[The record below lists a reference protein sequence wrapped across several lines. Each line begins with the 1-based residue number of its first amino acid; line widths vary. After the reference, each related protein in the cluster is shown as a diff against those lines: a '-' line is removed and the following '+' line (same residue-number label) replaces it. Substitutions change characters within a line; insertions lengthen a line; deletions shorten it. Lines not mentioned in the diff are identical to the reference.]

1 MTVTVVGSI
10 AFDGVE
16 APSGKRD
23 RIHGGAA
30 FHFAQAASFYT
41 DVRVVG
47 PVGDDY
53 SDDDI
58 ALLATRGTNTDDV
71 ERVAGGKTF
80 FWKGKYHDDLNSRD
94 TITTELNV
102 FETFEPKLSAESQAA
117 DVLFLANIV
126 PALQRAV
133 RAQCQAAK
141 WVALDSMDLWIDI
154 AREDLVAVIREVDCL
169 ILNDGELAQLTGAPT
184 TYAAA
189 QAIFA
194 WEKGEAGGRGLS
206 AIIAKQGSYGAQV
219 YTNDGGGF
227 TVPVFPLDK
236 VVDPTGAGDTFA
248 GGVVGYVAARLAAEP
263 DLIVDRDVLAAAL
276 VHGTATASHNVE
288 AFGAEKLYTLPA
300 SAVQERVDR
309 LVELTRVPDTRI
321 ALRA

>member
-16 APSGKRD
+16 TPSGKRD

-58 ALLATRGTNTDDV
+58 ALLGTRGTNTDDV

-80 FWKGKYHDDLNSRD
+80 FWQGKYHDDLNTRD
-94 TITTELNV
+94 TIVTELNV
-102 FETFEPKLSAESQAA
+102 FESFEPKLSEASKAS

-133 RAQCQAAK
+133 REQCRAAK
-141 WVALDSMDLWIDI
+141 WVAMDSMNLWIDI
-154 AREDLVAVIREVDCL
+154 AREDLVKVIGSVDCL
-169 ILNDGELAQLTGAPT
+169 ILNDEELRQLTGAAT

-189 QAIFA
+189 QAILA
-194 WEKGEAGGRGLS
+194 WES
-206 AIIAKQGSYGAQV
+206 APSAVIAKLGSYGATV
-219 YTNDGGGF
+219 YTQDGGF
-227 TVPVFPLDK
+227 TVPVFPLES
-236 VVDPTGAGDTFA
+236 VVDPTGAGDSFA
-248 GGVVGYVAARLAAEP
+248 GGVVGYVAARLAEDP
-263 DLIVDRDVLAAAL
+263 DLVVDRDVLAAAL
-276 VHGTATASHNVE
+276 LHGTATASHNVE
-288 AFGAEKLYTLPA
+288 AFGAEKLYTLPG
-300 SAVQERVDR
+300 SEVQARVDR
-309 LVELTRVPDTRI
+309 LVELTRVPDAAV

>member
-1 MTVTVVGSI
+1 MTITVVGSI
-10 AFDGVE
+10 AFDGLE
-16 APSGKRD
+16 APAGVRE

-30 FHFAQAASFYT
+30 FHFAQAASFYA

-53 SDDDI
+53 TDEDI

-80 FWKGKYHDDLNSRD
+80 FWKGRYHDDLNSRD

-102 FETFEPKLSAESQAA
+102 FETFDPKLSEASKASE
-117 DVLFLANIV
+117 VLFLANIV
-126 PALQRAV
+126 PGLQRAV
-133 RAQCQAAK
+133 RAQCSGAR

-154 AREDLVAVIREVDCL
+154 MRDDLVAAIGEVDCL
-169 ILNDGELAQLTGAPT
+169 ILNDGELQQLTGAPT

-189 QAIFA
+189 QAIFG
-194 WEKGEAGGRGLS
+194 WEQAPS
-206 AIIAKQGSYGAQV
+206 AIIAKLGSYGATV
-219 YTNDGGGF
+219 FTNDGGGF
-227 TVPVFPLDK
+227 TVPVFPLDT

-248 GGVVGYVAARLAAEP
+248 GGVVGYVAARLAADPE
-263 DLIVDRDVLAAAL
+263 LVVDRDVLAAAL
-276 VHGTATASHNVE
+276 IHGTATASHNVE
-288 AFGAEKLYTLPA
+288 AFGAEKLYALPG
-300 SAVQERVDR
+300 SEVQARVDR
-309 LVELTRVPDTRI
+309 LVELTRAPDASI

>member
-16 APSGKRD
+16 TPSGKRD

-58 ALLATRGTNTDDV
+58 ALLGTRGTNTDDV

-80 FWKGKYHDDLNSRD
+80 FWQGKYHDDLNTRD
-94 TITTELNV
+94 TIVTELNV
-102 FETFEPKLSAESQAA
+102 FESFEPKLSDASKAS

-126 PALQRAV
+126 PALQQAV
-133 RAQCQAAK
+133 REQCRAAK
-141 WVALDSMDLWIDI
+141 WVAMDSMNLWIDI
-154 AREDLVAVIREVDCL
+154 AREDLVKVIGSVDCL
-169 ILNDGELAQLTGAPT
+169 ILNDEELRQLTGAAT

-189 QAIFA
+189 QAILA
-194 WEKGEAGGRGLS
+194 WES
-206 AIIAKQGSYGAQV
+206 APSAVIAKLGSYGATV
-219 YTNDGGGF
+219 YTQDGGF
-227 TVPVFPLDK
+227 TVPVFPLES
-236 VVDPTGAGDTFA
+236 VVDPTGAGDSFA
-248 GGVVGYVAARLAAEP
+248 GGVVGYVAARLAEDP
-263 DLIVDRDVLAAAL
+263 ELVVDRDVLAAAL
-276 VHGTATASHNVE
+276 LHGTATASHNVE
-288 AFGAEKLYTLPA
+288 AFGAEKLYTLPG
-300 SAVQERVDR
+300 SEVQARVDR
-309 LVELTRVPDTRI
+309 LVELTRVPDAAV

>member
-16 APSGKRD
+16 TPSGKRD

-53 SDDDI
+53 SDEDV
-58 ALLATRGTNTDDV
+58 ALLGTRGTNTDDV

-80 FWKGKYHDDLNSRD
+80 FWQGKYHDDLNSRD
-94 TITTELNV
+94 TIVTELNV
-102 FETFEPKLSAESQAA
+102 FESFEPKLSAESQAS

-154 AREDLVAVIREVDCL
+154 AREDLVAAIGEIDCL
-169 ILNDGELAQLTGAPT
+169 ILNDGELQQLTGAAT

-189 QAIFA
+189 QAILA
-194 WEKGEAGGRGLS
+194 WDKAPT
-206 AIIAKQGSYGAQV
+206 AIIAKLGSYGATV
-219 YTNDGGGF
+219 YTKDGGF
-227 TVPVFPLDK
+227 TVPVFPLDA

-263 DLIVDRDVLAAAL
+263 ELAVDRDVLAAAL
-276 VHGTATASHNVE
+276 LHGTATASHNVE
-288 AFGAEKLYTLPA
+288 AFGAEKLYELPG

-309 LVELTRVPDTRI
+309 LVELTRVPDAAI

>member
-16 APSGKRD
+16 TPSGKRD

-53 SDDDI
+53 TDDDI

-80 FWKGKYHDDLNSRD
+80 FWQGKYHDDLNTRD
-94 TITTELNV
+94 TIVTELNV
-102 FETFEPKLSAESQAA
+102 FETFEPKLSEASRAS

-126 PALQRAV
+126 PALQSAV
-133 RAQCQAAK
+133 REQCSAAT
-141 WVALDSMDLWIDI
+141 WVAMDSMNLWIDI
-154 AREDLVAVIREVDCL
+154 AREDLVKVIGSVDCL
-169 ILNDGELAQLTGAPT
+169 ILNDEELRQLTGAAT

-189 QAIFA
+189 QAILA
-194 WEKGEAGGRGLS
+194 WGQGNGRGPS
-206 AIIAKQGSYGAQV
+206 SIIAKLGSYGATV
-219 YTNDGGGF
+219 YTEDGGF
-227 TVPVFPLDK
+227 TVPVFPLET

-248 GGVVGYVAARLAAEP
+248 GGVVGYVAARLAADP
-263 DLIVDRDVLAAAL
+263 DLVVDRDVLAVAL
-276 VHGTATASHNVE
+276 LHGTATASHNVE
-288 AFGAEKLYTLPA
+288 DFGSERLYDLPG
-300 SAVQERVDR
+300 SAVQARVDR
-309 LVELTRVPDTRI
+309 LVELTRVPEAPV

>member
-16 APSGKRD
+16 TPSGKRD

-53 SDDDI
+53 GDEDI

-80 FWKGKYHDDLNSRD
+80 FWQGKYHDDLNTRD
-94 TITTELNV
+94 TIVTELNV
-102 FETFEPKLSAESQAA
+102 FETFEPKLSAASQAS

-126 PALQRAV
+126 PALQSAV
-133 RAQCQAAK
+133 REQCQAAK
-141 WVALDSMDLWIDI
+141 WVAMDSMNLWIDI
-154 AREDLVAVIREVDCL
+154 ARDDLVKVIGSVDCL
-169 ILNDGELAQLTGAPT
+169 ILNDEELRQLTGAAT

-189 QAIFA
+189 QAILA
-194 WEKGEAGGRGLS
+194 WDAAPS
-206 AIIAKQGSYGAQV
+206 AIIAKLGSYGATV
-219 YTNDGGGF
+219 YTKDGGF
-227 TVPVFPLDK
+227 TVPVFPLES
-236 VVDPTGAGDTFA
+236 VVDPTGAGDSFA
-248 GGVVGYVAARLAAEP
+248 GGVVGYVAARLAEDP
-263 DLIVDRDVLAAAL
+263 ELVVDRDVLATAL
-276 VHGTATASHNVE
+276 LHGTATASHNVE
-288 AFGAEKLYTLPA
+288 AFGAEKLYDLPG
-300 SAVQERVDR
+300 SAVQARVDR
-309 LVELTRVPDTRI
+309 LVELTRVPEAPV

>member
-16 APSGKRD
+16 TPSGKRD

-53 SDDDI
+53 SDEDI
-58 ALLATRGTNTDDV
+58 ALLGTRGTNTDDV

-80 FWKGKYHDDLNSRD
+80 FWQGKYHDDLNTRD
-94 TITTELNV
+94 TIVTELNV
-102 FETFEPKLSAESQAA
+102 FESFEPKLSEASRAS

-126 PALQRAV
+126 PALQGAV
-133 RAQCQAAK
+133 REQCQAAK
-141 WVALDSMDLWIDI
+141 WVAMDSMNLWIDI
-154 AREDLVAVIREVDCL
+154 ARDDLVKVIGSVDCL
-169 ILNDGELAQLTGAPT
+169 ILNDEELRQLTGAAT

-189 QAIFA
+189 QAILGWDQA
-194 WEKGEAGGRGLS
+194 PS
-206 AIIAKQGSYGAQV
+206 SIIAKLGSYGATV
-219 YTNDGGGF
+219 YTRDSGF
-227 TVPVFPLDK
+227 TVPVFPLES
-236 VVDPTGAGDTFA
+236 VVDPTGAGDSFA
-248 GGVVGYVAARLAAEP
+248 GGVVGYVAARLAADP
-263 DLIVDRDVLAAAL
+263 DLVVDRDVLATAL
-276 VHGTATASHNVE
+276 LHGTATASHNVE
-288 AFGAEKLYTLPA
+288 AFGGEKLYELPGSEVEA
-300 SAVQERVDR
+300 RVDR
-309 LVELTRVPDTRI
+309 LVELTRVPEAPV

>member
-16 APSGKRD
+16 APAGKRD

-30 FHFAQAASFYT
+30 FHFAQAASYYT

-53 SDDDI
+53 TDDDI

-80 FWKGKYHDDLNSRD
+80 FWQGKYHDDLNTRD
-94 TITTELNV
+94 TIVTELNV
-102 FETFEPKLSAESQAA
+102 FETFEPKLSEASRNA

-126 PALQRAV
+126 PALQQAV
-133 RAQCQAAK
+133 RDQCQAAK
-141 WVALDSMDLWIDI
+141 WVAMDSMNLWIDI
-154 AREDLVAVIREVDCL
+154 AREDLVKVIGSVDCL
-169 ILNDGELAQLTGAPT
+169 ILNDEELRQLTGAAT

-189 QAIFA
+189 RAILA
-194 WEKGEAGGRGLS
+194 WDAAPT
-206 AIIAKQGSYGAQV
+206 AIIAKLGSYGATV
-219 YTNDGGGF
+219 YTPDGGF
-227 TVPVFPLDK
+227 TVPVFPLEQ
-236 VVDPTGAGDTFA
+236 VIDPTGAGDTFA
-248 GGVVGYVAARLAAEP
+248 GGVVGYVAARLAADP
-263 DLIVDRDVLAAAL
+263 DLTVDRDVLAAAL
-276 VHGTATASHNVE
+276 LHGTATASHNVE
-288 AFGAEKLYTLPA
+288 AFGAEKLYALPGD
-300 SAVQERVDR
+300 AVQERVDR
-309 LVELTRVPDTRI
+309 LVELTRVPDVSI

>member
-16 APSGKRD
+16 TPSGKRD

-53 SDDDI
+53 GDEDI

-80 FWKGKYHDDLNSRD
+80 FWQGKYHDDLNSRD
-94 TITTELNV
+94 TIVTELNV
-102 FETFEPKLSAESQAA
+102 FETFEPKLSAASQAS

-133 RAQCQAAK
+133 RAQCQAAR

-154 AREDLVAVIREVDCL
+154 AREDLVGVIGEVDCL
-169 ILNDGELAQLTGAPT
+169 ILNDGELQQLTGAAT

-189 QAIFA
+189 QAILS
-194 WEKGEAGGRGLS
+194 WEKAPS
-206 AIIAKQGSYGAQV
+206 AIIAKLGSYGATV
-219 YTNDGGGF
+219 YTKDSGF
-227 TVPVFPLDK
+227 TVPVFPLDS

-248 GGVVGYVAARLAAEP
+248 GGVVGYVAARLAADP
-263 DLIVDRDVLAAAL
+263 DLVVDRDVLATAL
-276 VHGTATASHNVE
+276 LHGTATASHNVE
-288 AFGAEKLYTLPA
+288 AFGAEKLYDLPG
-300 SAVQERVDR
+300 SAVQVRVDR
-309 LVELTRVPDTRI
+309 LVELTRVPE
-321 ALRA
+321 APVVLRA